1 MILPIDE
8 FYGKSSGEDFIW
20 AFMKDNMPEEW
31 VSFHNYDF
39 DDRQPDITLMVPNRG
54 ILIIEIKSYLAKNI
68 RAVPDRTKILFTNKP
83 PEGSSFDQAL
93 GYRDILTSMMRAEK
107 CLLSDAYVTVASCYP
122 YISETDFEAKS
133 LNKISKR
140 RLTILEDDFKD
151 GQTFRNKISDIFDLA
166 YEASKNPAKSCD
178 FSGEAFEQIGNLIS
192 PNFRNAYD
200 MDEKQENDDSKEN
213 DNQKKKVKRYYS
225 KVVTFTEKVKTE
237 NLQELVDE
245 WLAGARIFAY
255 FSYDENVD
263 ELNLL
268 IEDAITKRKIDY
280 KNEEFKDF
288 KNKGGLRF
296 NFTYKYVKDLTKKIE
311 VIDGKVS
318 QEDEQVLI
326 DLNERSNFNYLQ
338 YQVEHAPQEDMIV
351 KAGAGTGKTYS
362 MISRIRFLIWL
373 NKYSPLQLIEKIV
386 MITFTNDA
394 ADEMRK
400 KLSQNFMNS
409 YVLTHEVIYLEYV
422 ESIENMHIST
432 IHSLS
437 KAIIKKFS
445 AYLGLG
451 ANFKI
456 TTGTHAKNRILHEC
470 LNEYLVNNSEANFE
484 IPFYQVEKRI
494 VALSKQL
501 ENKNV
506 DVTVEGEYAPDFGN
520 EESINRRTPF
530 SELIPVL
537 RKAEYQFRKECNEN
551 NQVALSNLIIVLGEL
566 AKKVEGQRESI
577 DYLFVD
583 EFQDTDDVQ
592 IKLIC
597 DYQKVFGFKVFAV
610 GDIKQCIYRFRGAE
624 VAAFRTLENILSSDI
639 REYSL
644 RKNYR
649 TDRILLDRMNSLFGV
664 WDRIDDISYSGDDVL
679 IGTLDINTSLMF
691 DRKTYSD
698 EQERDN
704 ILKKQIEEMSLKY
717 PNDKIAILVRTN
729 NQALHVKELCEA
741 IGKTVI
747 TPVGGNLFKIDP
759 SIDLLKLLL
768 ALKYNR
774 SASDIYNLFTTS
786 YVNDSL
792 DKIQI
797 AELPDDDKVAYFY
810 DNLPKALLKWN
821 DYLKRLRLEPL
832 LKVVRDIIED
842 VKPWGIFA
850 EKVAPKDENEKK
862 RYRDF
867 YRNNLD
873 QLFEMI
879 SLSTSFEY
887 LTINSLIEYLE
898 IMIMTHQEEEERSGL
913 VQTDN
918 DAKLFCT
925 TVHKAKG
932 LEYDHVILPFCAD
945 DVSGSKTRGE
955 VDVIFAENHVGYSVL
970 GESFESN
977 RFVNNYYN
985 IYKQNEVSDRR
996 KEEIRILYVAMTR
1009 AVKSLT
1015 YYSDGSIR
1023 RQGVPSRKW
1032 EEMLEEK

>member
-8 FYGKSSGEDFIW
+8 FRGKSNGEEFVW
-20 AFMKDNMPEEW
+20 AFMKDNMPEDW
-31 VSFHNYDF
+31 VSFHNYDY
-39 DDRQPDITLMVPNRG
+39 DDRQADVTLLVPNRG
-54 ILIIEIKSYLAKNI
+54 ILVIEIKSYLAKNI

-93 GYRDILTSMMRAEK
+93 GYRDILTSSMKLER

-122 YISETDFEAKS
+122 YINETDFEGKS

-151 GQTFRNKISDIFDLA
+151 GQTFRKKIADIFDLA
-166 YEASKNPAKSCD
+166 YEAAKNPAKSCD

-192 PNFRNAYD
+192 PNFRKISESTDDLEDLEN
-200 MDEKQENDDSKEN
+200 EKQEQ
-213 DNQKKKVKRYYS
+213 QKKGIQNYYS
-225 KVVTFTEKVKTE
+225 KVVTYPEKVSIDV
-237 NLQELVDE
+237 LRDLVSE
-245 WLAGARIFAY
+245 WVLGARIFAF
-255 FSYDENVD
+255 FSCDENID
-263 ELNLL
+263 ELDQL
-268 IEDAITKRKIDY
+268 IEETIKKRKIDY
-280 KNEEFKDF
+280 SKKEFKDF

-296 NFTYKYVKDLTKKIE
+296 NFTYNYVKGITKHIE
-311 VIDGKVS
+311 VIDGKVTK
-318 QEDEQVLI
+318 EEENVLL
-326 DLNERSNFNYLQ
+326 DLDERSNFNYLQ
-338 YQVEHAPQEDMIV
+338 YQVEHALQEDMIV

-362 MISRIRFLIWL
+362 MISRIRFLIWI

-394 ADEMRK
+394 ADEMRR

-409 YVLTHEVIYLEYV
+409 YVLTHEVLYLEYV
-422 ESIENMHIST
+422 ECIENMHIST

-437 KAIIKKFS
+437 KAIIKRFS

-470 LNEYLVNNSEANFE
+470 LNEYLVMNPGANFD
-484 IPFYQVEKRI
+484 IPFYQVEKRL
-494 VALSKQL
+494 VAFAKQL

-506 DVTVEGEYAPDFGN
+506 DVTVEGGDAPDFGTEN
-520 EESINRRTPF
+520 TVNQRTPF
-530 SELIPVL
+530 AELIPVL
-537 RKAEYQFRKECNEN
+537 RKAEARFRNECNAN

-566 AKKVEGQRESI
+566 AKKISGQKGNI

-592 IKLIC
+592 IRLISE
-597 DYQKVFGFKVFAV
+597 YQKVFGYKVFAV

-624 VAAFRTLENILSSDI
+624 VAAFSTLEQVLNSNI
-639 REYSL
+639 RELSL

-649 TDRILLDRMNSLFGV
+649 TDRILLDRMNSLFEA
-664 WDRIDDISYSGDDVL
+664 WDRIDDINYSGDDVL
-679 IGTLDINTSLMF
+679 IGTLNINTSLMF
-691 DRKTYSD
+691 ERRSYGD
-698 EQERDN
+698 ELERDSR
-704 ILKKQIEEMSLKY
+704 LQDQIQELMQNY
-717 PNDKIAILVRTN
+717 PDDKIAILVRTN
-729 NQALHVKELCEA
+729 SQALHVKELCEA
-741 IGKTVI
+741 IGKRVI

-768 ALKYNR
+768 ALKYNKS
-774 SASDIYNLFTTS
+774 SADIYNLFTTS

-792 DKIQI
+792 DKIKI
-797 AELPDDDKVAYFY
+797 AELADEDKVDYFY
-810 DNLPKALLKWN
+810 MNLPKALLKWN
-821 DYLKRLRLEPL
+821 EYVNRLRLEPV
-832 LKVVRDIIED
+832 LKVIRDIIED

-850 EKVAPKDENEKK
+850 EKVAPKDKAEKK

-873 QLFEMI
+873 QLFEKI
-879 SLSTSFEY
+879 SLSTNFEY

-898 IMIMTHQEEEERSGL
+898 IMILTHQEEEERSGL
-913 VQTDN
+913 TQADTE
-918 DAKLFCT
+918 AKLFCT

-945 DVSGSKTRGE
+945 DVSGSRTRGE

-970 GESFESN
+970 EEDYEAV

-985 IYKQNEVSDRR
+985 VYKRNESSDRR

-1015 YYSDGSIR
+1015 YYSDGAVR
-1023 RQGVPSRKW
+1023 NPNVPSKKW
-1032 EEMLEEK
+1032 QEMLEER